1 MRLKEHSSDKKLRGA
16 YYTPKNLARVMV
28 GLSSVSDAKTI
39 LEPSCGDGVFI
50 EALGECIDLH
60 NDALVDAI
68 EIDEKAL
75 LEAQS
80 IQCGKATV
88 NYQHRDFFEYYEEA
102 KPGSYDLVVGN
113 PPYIR
118 YQYLESEQRT
128 LLADI
133 LNRQGMRA
141 NKLVNAWVGFM
152 VACTDLLAEG
162 GTLSFVIPAEILQ
175 VAYAEDLRRFL
186 ARHYSNITLFAFSKL
201 VFDDIEQE
209 IVVFIGKKG
218 SGQSSIRVI
227 EADRVEDLMGRSF
240 DEVEYQPFVT
250 FDEKWTRY
258 FINSYDA
265 RVLNGLYKDKRLV
278 PFSDIALIN
287 VGVTTGN
294 NSFFSL
300 TDEMSAAYAL
310 DDFTLPLIG
319 RSSHAS
325 GVFFTNDD
333 WERNRSQGK
342 RARLLVLEDGQY
354 AKMTKTQQAYI
365 DEGEERGE
373 DKGYK
378 CSIRDNWYAIPSIW
392 IPDAFFLR
400 RNNLY
405 PKFVLNR
412 CNAIST
418 DTMHRMKFEDD
429 VDPELAIIA
438 YYNSIAFAF
447 TELCGRSYGGG
458 VLEILPKE
466 VGNIRVLDP
475 EQLAIDDALKSD
487 VIKKADDVIRSGK
500 NIESVLDYVDRTI
513 LVDHMGFDEEVCK
526 ECRRIWQTLQARRLG
541 RSTR

>member
-1 MRLKEHSSDKKLRGA
+1 MRLKEHNTDKKLRGA
-16 YYTPKNLARVMV
+16 YYTPKSLAEVMV
-28 GLSSVSDAKTI
+28 GLSGVSDAKAI

-50 EALGECIDLH
+50 EALGECIDLR

-68 EIDEKAL
+68 EIDEEAL
-75 LEAQS
+75 LKAQS
-80 IQCGKATV
+80 IQCGEATV
-88 NYQHRDFFEYYEEA
+88 NYQHRDFFEFYEEA
-102 KPGSYDLVVGN
+102 KPGSYDLIVGN

-118 YQYLESEQRT
+118 YQYLEPEQRT

-162 GTLSFVIPAEILQ
+162 GTLSFVIPADILQ
-175 VAYAEDLRRFL
+175 VVYAEDLRRFL
-186 ARHYSNITLFAFSKL
+186 ARHYSNITLLAFTKL
-201 VFDDIEQE
+201 VFSDIEQE

-218 SGQSSIRVI
+218 ADQSSIRVI

-240 DEVEYQPFVT
+240 DEVEFQPFVS

-258 FINSYDA
+258 FINACDA
-265 RVLNGLYKDKRLV
+265 KVLNSLYKDERLV
-278 PFSDIALIN
+278 SFSDIAIIN

-300 TDEMSAAYAL
+300 TDETSAAYEL

-354 AKMTKTQQAYI
+354 AKMTKVQRAYI

-378 CSIRDNWYAIPSIW
+378 CSIRGYWYAVPSIW

-418 DTMHRMKFEDD
+418 DTMHRMKFEGG
-429 VDPELAIIA
+429 VDPELAVIA

-475 EQLAIDDALKSD
+475 AQLAIDDALKSD
-487 VIKKADDVIRSGK
+487 VIERVDDVIRTGE
-500 NIESVLDYVDRTI
+500 NIETALDYVDRAV

-526 ECRRIWQTLQARRLG
+526 GCRRIWQTLQARRLG

>member
-1 MRLKEHSSDKKLRGA
+1 M
-16 YYTPKNLARVMV
+16 
-28 GLSSVSDAKTI
+28 
-39 LEPSCGDGVFI
+39 
-50 EALGECIDLH
+50 
-60 NDALVDAI
+60 DAI
-68 EIDEKAL
+68 EIDEEAL
-75 LEAQS
+75 LNAQR

-88 NYQHRDFFEYYEEA
+88 NYHHRDFFEFYEEA
-102 KPGSYDLVVGN
+102 KPGSYDLIVGN

-118 YQYLESEQRT
+118 YQYLEPEQRT

-175 VAYAEDLRRFL
+175 VVYAEDLRRFL
-186 ARHYSNITLFAFSKL
+186 ARHYSNITLLAFSKL
-201 VFDDIEQE
+201 VFSDIEQE

-218 SGQSSIRVI
+218 AGQSSIRVI
-227 EADRVEDLMGRSF
+227 ETDSVEDLVGCSF
-240 DEVEYQPFVT
+240 DEIEFQPFVS

-258 FINSYDA
+258 FINACDA
-265 RVLNGLYKDKRLV
+265 RVLNNLYKDDRLV

-300 TDEMSAAYAL
+300 TDETSATYEL

-354 AKMTKTQQAYI
+354 EKMTKAQQAYI
-365 DEGEERGE
+365 DEAEERGE
-373 DKGYK
+373 GKGYK
-378 CSIRDNWYAIPSIW
+378 CSIRDNWYAVPSIW

-418 DTMHRMKFEDD
+418 DTMHRMKFEGG

-475 EQLAIDDALKSD
+475 AQLAIDDTLKSD
-487 VIKKADDVIRSGK
+487 VIERVDDVIRSGK
-500 NIESVLDYVDRTI
+500 NIETALDYVDRAVLI
-513 LVDHMGFDEEVCK
+513 DRMGFEEEVC
-526 ECRRIWQTLQARRLG
+526 EGCWRIWQTLQARRLG